1 MQPNILFIL
10 TDQQRKDTLSA
21 YGNLP
26 CTTPHL
32 DELSEE
38 SYIFEN
44 AYTTCPICTPARAS
58 LQTGLYPMHHGML
71 TNSYNYG
78 NMVQELADTPEL
90 LSRQLVKMGYQVGY
104 TGKWHLGSGVDN
116 VKQDAYIQ
124 KYMGDIQFAEF
135 GLRND
140 ALPTTVGYTGDDFPG
155 HGFGGHYYPQFQE
168 YLAENNL
175 DFKIEQIINGFYQQH
190 QAGVVTTGVETTIES
205 FLVHRT
211 KMILSAFQKEQAP
224 WYFQL
229 NFWGPHEPY
238 FVPREFLEPYKDVAI
253 PAWENFEDKGV
264 LKPRI
269 HDVKRGDFTTWEE
282 IEPVVKHYFAGVSHI
297 DYQIGEVIRYLK
309 DNDLYDDTVIIFS
322 EDHGESLGIHD
333 GLCDKAI
340 FMYDE
345 TVSIPLF
352 VKPAKSQTRQKL
364 TEFVTSCDI
373 YSTILDYAG
382 VSEAQRERDGQSMRP
397 LMENVHL
404 VWPETVV
411 TECSGI
417 GSILFSQRMIRKKDI
432 KYVFNCG
439 DVDEL
444 YDLAS
449 DPYEMDNKIE
459 QEAYQSIVQEMR
471 QALYDWM
478 IENNDN
484 LIFEYQ
490 ALRMRGVRP

>member
-1 MQPNILFIL
+1 
-10 TDQQRKDTLSA
+10 
-21 YGNLP
+21 
-26 CTTPHL
+26 
-32 DELSEE
+32 
-38 SYIFEN
+38 
-44 AYTTCPICTPARAS
+44 
-58 LQTGLYPMHHGML
+58 
-71 TNSYNYG
+71 
-78 NMVQELADTPEL
+78 
-90 LSRQLVKMGYQVGY
+90 
-104 TGKWHLGSGVDN
+104 
-116 VKQDAYIQ
+116 
-124 KYMGDIQFAEF
+124 
-135 GLRND
+135 
-140 ALPTTVGYTGDDFPG
+140 
-155 HGFGGHYYPQFQE
+155 
-168 YLAENNL
+168 
-175 DFKIEQIINGFYQQH
+175 
-190 QAGVVTTGVETTIES
+190 
-205 FLVHRT
+205 
-211 KMILSAFQKEQAP
+211 
-224 WYFQL
+224 
-229 NFWGPHEPY
+229 
-238 FVPREFLEPYKDVAI
+238 
-253 PAWENFEDKGV
+253 
-264 LKPRI
+264 
-269 HDVKRGDFTTWEE
+269 
-282 IEPVVKHYFAGVSHI
+282 
-297 DYQIGEVIRYLK
+297 
-309 DNDLYDDTVIIFS
+309 
-322 EDHGESLGIHD
+322 
-333 GLCDKAI
+333 
-340 FMYDE
+340 MYDE